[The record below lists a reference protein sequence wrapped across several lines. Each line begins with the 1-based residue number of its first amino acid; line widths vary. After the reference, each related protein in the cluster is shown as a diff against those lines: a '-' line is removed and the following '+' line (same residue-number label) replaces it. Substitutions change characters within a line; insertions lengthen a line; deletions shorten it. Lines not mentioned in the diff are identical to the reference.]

1 MNNKWSWSE
10 RKEFF
15 FQILLLVTFYCF
27 IFGIVIWIIRI
38 IWLSWRL
45 KDVFSTSIGI
55 SLVAMPLF
63 LFLLGVYNYVFWGI
77 LLNRKNGVKEARRAR
92 KNS

>member
-1 MNNKWSWSE
+1 MNNQWTWSE

-45 KDVFSTSIGI
+45 KDVFSASIGI

-77 LLNRKNGVKEARRAR
+77 LLNRKSGVKEARRAR